1 MTKSAGSVLV
11 TAVVSGNFVLT
22 LWHLYILQ
30 NVHSTASG
38 GEIFTLGSII
48 GSVSLFVVLLIWT
61 RFYKLGAW
69 ISAGLLLIGLTI
81 GGYEHFLSVNP
92 DNVFTMPHGD
102 WTLSFQVSAVLLVLV
117 ELLGIWA
124 AVRTATLEA

>member
-1 MTKSAGSVLV
+1 MTKSTGSVFV
-11 TAVVSGNFVLT
+11 TAMVSGNFAVA

-30 NVHSTASG
+30 HLHSTESG
-38 GEIFTLGSII
+38 GEIFRLGVVV
-48 GSVSLFVVLLIWT
+48 GSVSLFVILLIWT
-61 RFYKLGAW
+61 RFYKVGAW

-92 DNVFTMPHGD
+92 NNVFIMPRGN
-102 WTLSFQVSAVLLVLV
+102 WTLSFQVSVVLLVVV

-124 AVRTATLEA
+124 SVRTATLRA